1 MRKLLSLFLLLLMTA
16 TLLFQLSSCG
26 VEKTNYVEIQVEG
39 YGSIV
44 IELYPDVAPIT
55 VKNFQNLVA
64 SGFYEGSLFHRVIE
78 DFMIQGGASAKGERA
93 DTIYGE
99 FTANGFV
106 NQLSHTRGV
115 ISMARAN
122 AANSASS
129 QFFIVHED
137 SLRLD
142 GYYAAF
148 GRVISG
154 MEVVDAIAAVDT
166 DSSDRP
172 EEDVVIK
179 KIIFLKEI

>member
-1 MRKLLSLFLLLLMTA
+1 MRRILSVFMLIVLFFSLSLSLV
-16 TLLFQLSSCG
+16 SCG
-26 VEKTNYVEIQVEG
+26 KQTNMVEIRVKD

-55 VKNFQNLVA
+55 VQNFKDLI
-64 SGFYEGSLFHRVIE
+64 SDGFYEGSLFHRVIE

-99 FTANGFV
+99 FTANGFI
-106 NQLSHTRGV
+106 NRLSHTRGV

-122 AANSASS
+122 AVNSASS

-137 SLRLD
+137 SLHLD

-172 EEDVVIK
+172 ETDVIIE
-179 KIIFLKEI
+179 KIVFLKEK